1 MDVDLYTPEVVADP
15 WPTLARIREAG
26 PMLWNERGYWMTAR
40 DRVCRRIF
48 ANPERFS
55 CKPVVPAFFGEEA
68 FISIDDKA
76 RHNELRLMW
85 SDSFRPAS
93 IARLAG
99 VVRGIAERM
108 LDPLV
113 ERLAAGE
120 TVDMVEG
127 ICRHLPAYVIAHL
140 LGVPREMQ
148 DMLIEWSDRMA
159 ASTAA
164 GYEID
169 YENDPAWLAGEQA
182 KRDMADFIVE
192 QIRHRRAHP
201 GDDLISQMVHSP
213 VGRTL
218 SEEAMVVNTR
228 QLLFAGSETTANW
241 LGHIVHIL
249 GRRPE
254 LQRELRVNPS
264 LVRPAVEE
272 ILRWEPVVHALPR
285 TVVGGDVEIE
295 GVTIPEGAPVVP
307 LLGAANRDP
316 RRYDNPDE
324 LDIRR
329 PGPSSLAFG
338 FAIHNCI
345 GIFLARLEAAETTGA
360 ILDRLSGYVLA
371 DEVRYTGFTL
381 RGPAAVAVTLNRAAS

>member
-1 MDVDLYTPEVVADP
+1 MDVDLYTPEVIADP

-26 PMLWNERGYWMTAR
+26 PILWNERGYWMSAQ

-55 CKPVVPAFFGEEA
+55 CKPVVPAFFGDEA

-76 RHNELRLMW
+76 RHNALRLMW
-85 SDSFRPAS
+85 SDSFRP
-93 IARLAG
+93 
-99 VVRGIAERM
+99 VGIAKMAGTVRMIANRM

-113 ERLAAGE
+113 ERLEAGE
-120 TVDMVEG
+120 TVDLVEG
-127 ICRHLPAYVIAHL
+127 LCRHLPAYVIAHM

-148 DMLIEWSDRMA
+148 RMLIEWSDTMA
-159 ASTAA
+159 ASTAG

-169 YENDPAWLAGEQA
+169 YETDPAWLAGERA

-192 QIRHRRAHP
+192 QIRDRRVNP
-201 GDDLISQMVHSP
+201 GDDLISEMVHSE
-213 VGRTL
+213 VGKTL
-218 SEEAMVVNTR
+218 SEQAMVINTR

-241 LGHIVHIL
+241 LGHIVHVL
-249 GRRPE
+249 GKRPD
-254 LQRELRVNPS
+254 LQRELRADPGLIRS
-264 LVRPAVEE
+264 AAEE
-272 ILRWEPVVHALPR
+272 VLRWEPVVHALPR
-285 TVVGGDVEIE
+285 TVANGDIEVE

-345 GIFLARLEAAETTGA
+345 GIFLARLEAAETTAALLERIGDYA
-360 ILDRLSGYVLA
+360 LTD
-371 DEVRYTGFTL
+371 DVRYTGFTL
-381 RGPAAVAVTLNRAAS
+381 RGPAAVSIRLN